1 MKNYKVLHDNDDFSV
16 IELDGIVGTKMKYT
30 SVAIMPYTVD
40 EHGMVDKI
48 GLLKEFNPFREDDY
62 CHTLITGTIEYD
74 DDALLFTASREL
86 KEEGGFTVPETETA
100 RWIFLG
106 TFFPYKDSDR
116 QVPAFA
122 VDVTG
127 LSQEE
132 PTTDGSEKEKKSS
145 LEFLPTNQIMITDET
160 LALAAFLRL
169 FNFFY
174 AKTMGN
180 V

>member
-1 MKNYKVLHDNDDFSV
+1 M
-16 IELDGIVGTKMKYT
+16 VGLKQKTT

-40 EHGMVDKI
+40 EHGMVKQV
-48 GLLKEFNPFREDDY
+48 GLLKEYNPFREDDY
-62 CHTLITGTIEYD
+62 CHTLITGTIED
-74 DDALLFTASREL
+74 DDEALLFTAQREL
-86 KEEGGFTVPETETA
+86 KEEGGFEVPPNENN

-106 TFFPYKDSDR
+106 VFYPYKDSDR
-116 QVPAFA
+116 QVPTFA

-127 LSQEE
+127 LTQGE
-132 PTTDGSEKEKKSS
+132 PTTDGSQKEQLSK

-174 AKTMGN
+174 AKSMGN